1 MYVRDVSRLAV
12 QGDAGGPADGGSEE
26 AAGGHRVGHHHRVGG
41 RHGQRPS
48 YHNVNEYLLHMI

>member
-1 MYVRDVSRLAV
+1 MSRLAV

-41 RHGQRPS
+41 GHGQRPT
-48 YHNVNEYLLHMI
+48 YDNVNC